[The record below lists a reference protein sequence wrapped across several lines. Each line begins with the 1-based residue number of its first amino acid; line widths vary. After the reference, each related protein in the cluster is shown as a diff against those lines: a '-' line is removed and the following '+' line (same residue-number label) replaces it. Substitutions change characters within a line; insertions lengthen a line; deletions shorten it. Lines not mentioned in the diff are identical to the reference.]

1 MPLAV
6 ADVIVAE
13 NLVKRYGRVL
23 ALDGVSF
30 SVARGEIFGLL
41 GPNGAGKTTTIKIL
55 TGLTPPTSG
64 RALVA
69 GFDVVREAREVKR
82 RIGWISS
89 EIIIDD
95 ELAVMENL
103 EIQARLHGVSDWR
116 ERALQLLRYF
126 GIVEAAGRPAG
137 KLSTGMRKRLE
148 VAMALI
154 HGPEILFMDEPTVGL
169 DVGARVGFWEVIR
182 QVSREFGVTVLLTT
196 HYIEEADRLCGRV
209 AIMNRGRV
217 VAVGTPDEL
226 KARYGVDV
234 IEIETSKPA
243 DVSMLRQFGEV
254 IVLDGKIVIKARRA
268 EELLADVVRAVDGI
282 RSVRVKK
289 AGLDT
294 VFMSLTGASMESGRA
309 DIRRVYARVRWARR

>member
-23 ALDGVSF
+23 ALDGASF

>member
-1 MPLAV
+1 V

-13 NLVKRYGRVL
+13 NLVKRYGRVI

-41 GPNGAGKTTTIKIL
+41 GPNGAGKTTAIKIL

-89 EIIIDD
+89 EIIVDD
-95 ELAVMENL
+95 GLTAMENL
-103 EIQARLHGVSDWR
+103 EIQARLHGVSGWR

-126 GIVEAAGRPAG
+126 GIVETANRPVE

-148 VAMALI
+148 IAMALI

-169 DVGARVGFWEVIR
+169 DVGARAGFWELVR

-196 HYIEEADRLCGRV
+196 HYMEEAERLCGRV
-209 AIMNRGRV
+209 AIMNKGRV

-226 KARYGVDV
+226 KARYGIDV

-243 DVSMLRQFGEV
+243 DASRLRQFGEV
-254 IVLDGKIVIKARRA
+254 IVLDGKIVIKAQRA
-268 EELLADVVRAVDGI
+268 EELLADIVRAVDGI
-282 RSVRVKK
+282 RSVRVEK
-289 AGLDT
+289 ASLDA
-294 VFMSLTGASMESGRA
+294 VFTSLTGASMEGERA
-309 DIRRVYARVRWARR
+309 DIRRVYARVLWARR

>member
-1 MPLAV
+1 M

-23 ALDGVSF
+23 ALDGASF